1 MIGFLSALRH
11 STEGLVN
18 YAHSPGMYVDNASRP
33 RAIALMIAAALTHIR
48 IFIPPFL
55 IF

>member
-1 MIGFLSALRH
+1 MGFLSAFRLAA
-11 STEGLVN
+11 EGLVN
-18 YAHSPGMYVDNASRP
+18 YAHSPGMYVDNASSP
-33 RAIALMIAAALTHIR
+33 SAIALMIAAALTQIR